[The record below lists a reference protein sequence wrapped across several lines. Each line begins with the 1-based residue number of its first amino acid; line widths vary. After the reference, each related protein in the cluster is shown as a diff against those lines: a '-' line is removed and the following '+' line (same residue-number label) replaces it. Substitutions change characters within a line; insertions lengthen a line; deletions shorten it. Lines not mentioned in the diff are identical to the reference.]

1 MLQGLL
7 HQCNS
12 ASATYLFQQVSL
24 HLKSNTRNRKMENF
38 RISSTMW
45 AMTLETNQSSADAKL
60 TPSNCGSCW
69 RFEFYTAFKSQI
81 CFHCRRGVRITWRPL
96 WTTRLP
102 WQTTW
107 RSWWVLITRRF
118 YLALSTSRWE
128 LTQVFD
134 WSQNTQRGSA
144 PTLGSGIFQKGE
156 LRNNKNVWGRKYAHT
171 RRDCCATWF
180 DRGLGLSENIKIC
193 GGVDLKMIN
202 AHWCITNSEFNADLR

>member
-1 MLQGLL
+1 
-7 HQCNS
+7 
-12 ASATYLFQQVSL
+12 
-24 HLKSNTRNRKMENF
+24 
-38 RISSTMW
+38 MW

-69 RFEFYTAFKSQI
+69 RFEFYTVLKSQI

-128 LTQVFD
+128 ITQVFD

-144 PTLGSGIFQKGE
+144 PTLGSGIFQKGD
-156 LRNNKNVWGRKYAHT
+156 LRNKNVWGRKYAHT